1 MQRGRTSSDTLAK
14 IKNRLRQAGIRWAVF
29 AGAAA
34 SCYGSKREITD
45 IDILVRCED
54 LEIAKT
60 VLREVNVKGFD
71 IVTGGEIKTS
81 QGTCP
86 FFLDDRMIERLNW
99 KRLLGVSVPVLSVED
114 NIVFKAILQRG
125 KECGKHDVE
134 DIETMVLHQKIDLK
148 YLAERI
154 RECHAGKRVNSLL
167 RSVVQG
173 LS

>member
-14 IKNRLRQAGIRWAVF
+14 IKNRLRQARIRWAIF

-34 SCYGSKREITD
+34 SCYGSQREITD

-54 LEIAKT
+54 FEIAKT
-60 VLREVNVKGFD
+60 VLRDINMEGFD

-86 FFLDDRMIERLNW
+86 FFLDIRMIERLNW
-99 KRLLGVSVPVLSVED
+99 KRLLGINVPVLSVED

-125 KECGKHDVE
+125 KECGKHDLE
-134 DIETMVLHQKIDLK
+134 DIEATASKEKIDLK
-148 YLAERI
+148 YLAERV
-154 RECHAGKRVNSLL
+154 RKCHAEKRVNSLL
-167 RSVVQG
+167 QSVVPG

>member
-60 VLREVNVKGFD
+60 VLRVVNMKGFD

-81 QGTCP
+81 QGTCL

-99 KRLLGVSVPVLSVED
+99 KRLLGINVPVLSVED

-125 KECGKHDVE
+125 KECGKHDISKSQ
-134 DIETMVLHQKIDLK
+134 DPHQVRK
-148 YLAERI
+148 
-154 RECHAGKRVNSLL
+154 L
-167 RSVVQG
+167 RLRMEIQRQTEKNH
-173 LS
+173 LPKLWKQDPHNQN

>member
-14 IKNRLRQAGIRWAVF
+14 IENRLRQARIRWAIF
-29 AGAAA
+29 GGAAA
-34 SCYGSKREITD
+34 SCYGSQREITD

-54 LEIAKT
+54 FEIAKT
-60 VLREVNVKGFD
+60 VLRDINMEGFD

-99 KRLLGVSVPVLSVED
+99 KRLLDINVPVLSVED

-125 KECGKHDVE
+125 KERGKHDLE
-134 DIETMVLHQKIDLK
+134 DIEAMASHEKIDMK
-148 YLAERI
+148 YLAERV
-154 RECHAGKRVNSLL
+154 RKCHAGKRANSLL
-167 RSVVQG
+167 RSVVPG
-173 LS
+173 LC